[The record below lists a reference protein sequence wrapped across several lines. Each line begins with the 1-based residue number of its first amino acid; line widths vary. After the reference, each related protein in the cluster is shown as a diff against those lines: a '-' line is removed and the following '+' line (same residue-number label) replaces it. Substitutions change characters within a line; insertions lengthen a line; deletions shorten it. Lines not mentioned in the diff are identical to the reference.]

1 MFFSTIQI
9 LQNLPRIPHGIVI
22 SGEASESDE
31 EIDTHQ
37 TLPQS
42 GKKHS

>member
-1 MFFSTIQI
+1 MFYSIIQI

-37 TLPQS
+37 ALPQS